1 MLKFFKFKKE
11 GYSHITI
18 LAIISTLVFFIAFI
32 FGEGWGGNLGLN
44 QSCLPYLGCS
54 SGFFGYDAVEH
65 FISGMMVIYII
76 SLFFKKLPKYSLLG
90 DKRWKNIIIFLSM
103 IAFVGVMWEFIECAH
118 DIFRSNVL
126 HQVLINRKLN
136 INLLDQPNNID
147 TMGDLFFS
155 LCGSMIALFSI
166 KSILGSNK

>member
-1 MLKFFKFKKE
+1 
-11 GYSHITI
+11 
-18 LAIISTLVFFIAFI
+18 
-32 FGEGWGGNLGLN
+32 
-44 QSCLPYLGCS
+44 
-54 SGFFGYDAVEH
+54 
-65 FISGMMVIYII
+65 MVIYII